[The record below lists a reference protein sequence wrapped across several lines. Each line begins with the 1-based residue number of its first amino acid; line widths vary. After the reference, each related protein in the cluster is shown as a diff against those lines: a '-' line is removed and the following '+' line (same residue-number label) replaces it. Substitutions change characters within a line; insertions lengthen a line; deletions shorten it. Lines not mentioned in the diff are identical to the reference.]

1 MRISIMAALVLAAVS
16 APATALAAGS
26 YYVRNDTRQL
36 ATCGARRPRSQVT
49 DQVSLRPGA
58 EWSQTTERDETRTL
72 ICYIGV
78 RRQTFR
84 MVSGQRYALLEAE
97 NGALWLRALGTN

>member
-1 MRISIMAALVLAAVS
+1 MRKLLIAAV
-16 APATALAAGS
+16 ALAGTAMPASAFAAGT

-36 ATCGARRPRSQVT
+36 MTCGARRPRSQFT

-58 EWSQTTERDETRTL
+58 DWSQTTERDDTRVL
-72 ICYIGV
+72 ICYFGT

-84 MVSGQRYALLEAE
+84 MVSGQRYALHEAE
-97 NGALWLRALGTN
+97 NGALWLRSLGN